1 MDFKLNSKMI
11 LGIVVTG
18 LILFVWLGYNSLVS
32 KEEKATSAW
41 AQVENVYQRRADLI
55 PNLVATVKG
64 YAAHENETFLAVTE
78 ARNNAT
84 SIKVENLSK
93 DEIAKFQKAQDGLGQ
108 ALGRLIAIG
117 EAYPDLKASDNF
129 RDLQAQLESSE
140 NRIAVERNKFNETV
154 RAYNVATRRFPS
166 NILASIFGF
175 EMKGYF
181 TAAEGAE
188 VSPKVEF

>member
-1 MDFKLNSKMI
+1 MI

-188 VSPKVEF
+188 VAPKVEF

>member
-140 NRIAVERNKFNETV
+140 NRITVERNKFNETV

-188 VSPKVEF
+188 VAPKVEF

>member
-129 RDLQAQLESSE
+129 RDLQAQFESSE

-188 VSPKVEF
+188 VAPKVVF

>member
-129 RDLQAQLESSE
+129 RDLQAQFESSE

-188 VSPKVEF
+188 VAPKVEF

>member
-140 NRIAVERNKFNETV
+140 NRIALERNKFNETV

-188 VSPKVEF
+188 VAPKVEF

>member
-1 MDFKLNSKMI
+1 MDSKLNSKMI

-188 VSPKVEF
+188 VAPKVEF

>member
-64 YAAHENETFLAVTE
+64 YAAHESETFLAVTE

-188 VSPKVEF
+188 VAPKVEF

>member
-11 LGIVVTG
+11 LGIVVIG
-18 LILFVWLGYNSLVS
+18 LILFVWLGYNGLVS

-188 VSPKVEF
+188 VAPKVEF

>member
-11 LGIVVTG
+11 LGIVITG

-188 VSPKVEF
+188 VAPKVEF

>member
-181 TAAEGAE
+181 TAADGAE
-188 VSPKVEF
+188 VAPKVEF

>member
-32 KEEKATSAW
+32 KEEKATSAL

-93 DEIAKFQKAQDGLGQ
+93 DEIAKVQKAQDGLGQ

-140 NRIAVERNKFNETV
+140 NRIALERNKFNETV

-188 VSPKVEF
+188 VAPKVEF

>member
-181 TAAEGAE
+181 TSAEGAE
-188 VSPKVEF
+188 VAPKVEF